1 MNKTGKYLFVVLMIG
16 ATLLA
21 ACGQAAVINQNP
33 SAPGVIPSTGGQ
45 AAPVPQ
51 SGTPAA
57 PASGWDVNSMNA
69 CTLFPGEAV
78 AKALNATLADP
89 NNTGTGIGPSCTYLL
104 LPGGASS
111 TGGQLYILNLIP
123 AKLYAPSISALVNAQ
138 PVAGLGDQAS
148 MGTRVGTMTN
158 DLMVLK
164 TGDIAIEVLGDNVD
178 LVRKLAE
185 YVLANLP

>member
-1 MNKTGKYLFVVLMIG
+1 MNKTGKYLFVVLLIS

-21 ACGQAAVINQNP
+21 ACGQAAVANGN
-33 SAPGVIPSTGGQ
+33 PGVPAAIPSTGGQ
-45 AAPVPQ
+45 ATSVPQ
-51 SGTPAA
+51 SGAPAA
-57 PASGWDVNSMNA
+57 PASSRDVNSMNA

-78 AKALNATLADP
+78 AKALNVTLADP
-89 NNTGTGIGPSCTYLL
+89 NNAGTGIGPSCTYLL

-123 AKLYAPSISALVNAQ
+123 AKLYAPSLSGLVNAQ
-138 PVAGLGDQAS
+138 PVTGLGDQAS
-148 MGTRVGTMTN
+148 MGTRVGTTTN

-164 TGDIAIEVLGDNVD
+164 TGDIAVEVLGDNVD
-178 LVRKLAE
+178 LVQKLAG

>member
-1 MNKTGKYLFVVLMIG
+1 MNKTGKYLFEVLLIG

-21 ACGQAAVINQNP
+21 ACGQAVVSNGNP

-45 AAPVPQ
+45 ATPVPQ
-51 SGTPAA
+51 SGA
-57 PASGWDVNSMNA
+57 PAVPATARDVNSMNA
-69 CTLFPGEAV
+69 CTLFPAEAV

-89 NNTGTGIGPSCTYLL
+89 NNVGTGIGPSCTYLL
-104 LPGGASS
+104 LPGGASGS
-111 TGGQLYILNLIP
+111 SGQLYILNLIP
-123 AKLYAPSISALVNAQ
+123 VKLYAPSLSGLVNAQ
-138 PVAGLGDQAS
+138 PVTGMGDQAS
-148 MGTRVGTMTN
+148 MGTRVGTTTN